1 MQEGICGASLSTLS
15 YTGPRMTVRLFLLFQ
30 VIAWPKLG
38 MPGIGKGEGIWF
50 YSLHSPPMVIRH
62 PAVSQLTF
70 PKGCSCGL
78 GKEPLV
84 IFEFGE
90 LLTSPYGWLQEGPVC
105 PREPEAT
112 KALTRLGRGTW
123 TSDPVSSSSLVTPR
137 HTACPKWPWPHSH
150 ERLGSGNHCRRFHG
164 FQTRL
169 HVCELGHSMDT
180 EQMFLSPKDIFHPPS
195 AQLPLSVGTELCLP

>member
-1 MQEGICGASLSTLS
+1 MHSLSPVQEGICGASLSTLS
-15 YTGPRMTVRLFLLFQ
+15 YTGPRMTVRLFLLFK

-90 LLTSPYGWLQEGPVC
+90 LLPPPMAGFRKDQC
-105 PREPEAT
+105 A
-112 KALTRLGRGTW
+112 
-123 TSDPVSSSSLVTPR
+123 
-137 HTACPKWPWPHSH
+137 
-150 ERLGSGNHCRRFHG
+150 LGSLRPLRPSPGLEG
-164 FQTRL
+164 G
-169 HVCELGHSMDT
+169 LGHLT
-180 EQMFLSPKDIFHPPS
+180 QS
-195 AQLPLSVGTELCLP
+195 AAAAW